1 MKLSRPQKILVYYIA
16 PPLLL
21 VVAIVL
27 VIFFYLQFHKPV
39 EMDVTSTGFTLSTI
53 EINEGETVH
62 FVNHSNVVQVLCLGQ
77 NKVCDTNAVAP
88 ATLKSPGIR
97 LNPSDSAD
105 VVFDQ
110 YGTFVITSTTMP
122 GVNLKI
128 TVDSAG

>member
-1 MKLSRPQKILVYYIA
+1 MKLSRTQKIFLYYIV
-16 PPLLL
+16 PPVFL

-39 EMDVTSTGFTLSTI
+39 EMDVTSSGFRLGTI
-53 EINEGETVH
+53 EIKEGETVH

-77 NKVCDTNAVAP
+77 NKVCDTHAVAP
-88 ATLKSPGIR
+88 ATLKNPGIR
-97 LNPSDSAD
+97 LNPGASTD
-105 VVFDQ
+105 VVFDR

-128 TVDSAG
+128 TVDPAG